1 MKRIL
6 IAAIAA
12 LSLVGCNR
20 NAVQKVPA
28 LDLANLDTT
37 VTPGEDF
44 YQYATG
50 GWQKNNPLKPEYSSF
65 GSFNILRELNVERL
79 NDLFK
84 SMAEMKPAKGSVEQK
99 IADLYK
105 LGIDSVRRN
114 EEGLQ
119 PIMKYLERVYAIKDK
134 SEIPALL
141 AEYHVLGVSGFYD
154 IGVETDLADSDSQ
167 ILYVSNASLGIGDR
181 DYYLDPEN
189 AEILK
194 GYRDYL
200 IKLFTISG
208 REDAEKAA
216 DNMISVEMML
226 AKTSWT
232 KEQRRDYNNLYN
244 VMSSDDLIALCP
256 ALDFK
261 TYFELRGVPAQEKLV
276 VLNPKQFAA
285 ISEFFANADLEVLKD
300 YIAGNVISDSAEYL
314 SDDLYD
320 AYFEFYDR
328 QLNGTQEK
336 KPLWKR
342 VMEIPNNILG
352 EAVGKMYVA
361 KYFPESSKA
370 KMLDIVNNLK
380 TALGEHLDSLDW
392 MGDATKAKAHEKLAS
407 FTVKIGYPDKWKDYS
422 TLEIDPEKSYLENIS
437 EANKWF
443 VADNMSKLGK
453 PVDRDEWL
461 MTPQTVNAYYN
472 PTTNEI
478 CFPAAI
484 LQPPFFNPDA
494 DAPVNY
500 GAIGVVIGHEMSHG
514 FDDQGRMFDAKGNMV
529 NWWTDEDDVKF
540 REKAAILGAQ
550 YDAVEIVPGVFANGS
565 YTMGENI
572 GDHGGI
578 SIAWT
583 AMQNYLKSHPQKP
596 IDGFTPEQ
604 RFWLSYGLI
613 WAANSTDEAKVR
625 LTYQDVHS
633 LPRNRVNVAIRNF
646 EEFFK
651 AFDIKEG
658 DKMYRPESERVHIW

>member
-6 IAAIAA
+6 IAALAA
-12 LSLVGCNR
+12 LSIVGCNR
-20 NAVQKVPA
+20 NAAQKVPA

-167 ILYVSNASLGIGDR
+167 ILYVSNAGLGIGDR
-181 DYYLDPEN
+181 DYYLNPEN
-189 AEILK
+189 ADILK
-194 GYRDYL
+194 GYREYL
-200 IKLFTISG
+200 VKIFTLSG
-208 REDAEKAA
+208 RKDAEQAA

-244 VMSSDDLIALCP
+244 VMTSDDLIALCP

-285 ISEFFANADLEVLKD
+285 ISEFFANADLDVLKD
-300 YIAGNVISDSAEYL
+300 YIAGNVISDSAEFL

-320 AYFEFYDR
+320 AHFDFYDR

-342 VMEIPNNILG
+342 VMEIPNSVLG

-380 TALGEHLDSLDW
+380 TALGEHLDSLEW
-392 MGDATKAKAHEKLAS
+392 MGDETKAKAHEKLAS

-422 TLEIDPEKSYLENIS
+422 TLDIDPAKSYLENII

-550 YDAVEIVPGVFANGS
+550 YDEVEIVPGVFANGS

-583 AMQNYLKSHPQKP
+583 AMQNYLKSHPQEP

-613 WAANSTDEAKVR
+613 WASNSTDEAKVR
-625 LTYQDVHS
+625 LTNQDVHS

-658 DKMYRPESERVHIW
+658 DKMYRPESERVRIW